1 MKHEF
6 ISDFDDETKN
16 EIKEQL
22 GTSEL
27 KRYNIFG
34 ILYTDDITLYII
46 STPGPLWPLYI
57 IADYNGHRYGLFGGN
72 MHMYVP
78 DQRWW
83 WYITRIDTAYAERKE
98 IRDMLHLVCN
108 YACYMKDQNDTDY
121 SVTIA
126 SKGYDQLLINI
137 TDKNAYGIRLF

>member
-27 KRYNIFG
+27 KGYTLFG

-57 IADYNGHRYGLFGGN
+57 IADYNGHRYGLFGRD
-72 MHMYVP
+72 MHMNVP
-78 DQRWW
+78 GHRW
-83 WYITRIDTAYAERKE
+83 WYISRIDTAFAERNE

-108 YACYMKDQNDTDY
+108 YARYMKEQTDTDY
-121 SVTIA
+121 SVTIV